1 MYKTLVKFKYWFILF
16 LIFLILRIPSLFE
29 PYWYGDEGIYL
40 VLGQAIR
47 KGITLYSHIHDNK
60 PPTLYYLAALGQT
73 VFGFRLLLLIFMAPT
88 IYFFHRLSQ
97 FFLSQKGSKIATFI
111 FLILTSIPL
120 FEGNIANAEVFMLLP
135 TIVGVLLLI
144 KPKPKVQNL
153 IFSGLLLG
161 FAFTIKIPV
170 AIEFAFLCLWLFID
184 NLNSFQKAFFKIK
197 NILIFCIAFLLPIIF
212 WAVYYY
218 LQDAFV
224 PFLNASLFQNFG
236 YLSSWSTGNQT
247 SSVSS
252 GGVVTRFIILLISW
266 ALIFLLKNKEIIS
279 KKFSFLLFWF
289 SATIFGSLLSGRPY
303 PHYLIQVLPPLT
315 LIVVEC
321 FSFKEKKKQILS
333 ACSLFLFIFIV
344 FKFKFYFYPVFSYYS
359 NFYSY
364 TIGQK
369 SKADYRNY
377 FGSQTNDIYQISDF
391 INTNTNSTDK
401 IFVWGDQAYIYAL
414 SNRLPSSKYVASYH
428 IADFNGYQSTMNKI
442 KASLPKFIV
451 YYSMLGRSFPDLD
464 NFISNYYFAIK
475 TFGDATIFK
484 LR

>member
-218 LQDAFV
+218 LQGAFV

-442 KASLPKFIV
+442 KANLPQFIV